1 MRRYAEPKRGRR
13 AEVGARRVLGRTAIR
28 FVTAADRREL
38 RYGMALLFVGLA
50 IAGRFLA
57 VFVFGI
63 PIYFPTFFVA
73 VMVAAM
79 VGGLG
84 PGILALTLCAVIAWR
99 FWMSPDGSWI
109 LHAREAAQLMM
120 FLLCGGLI
128 VVLVEALRRAVRA
141 GLAAEARFRAAQEGS
156 LDAFVILEPVRQ
168 SGRVVDFRWT
178 YANPMAETMG
188 PKGVS
193 TLLGRRVLDVFRDE
207 TGREMVERLLRLLE
221 TGGPDDIDV
230 RRMIDGEER
239 WIRSSGVRLVDDLA
253 VTFRDVTQERRAAA
267 ALRSSEEL
275 FRGVANT
282 APVLIWATSAQG
294 GADWF
299 NQAWL
304 DFRGE
309 SLESE
314 LGAGWLS
321 GVHPE
326 DRKTG
331 LDIAN
336 AAAKTGQ
343 PFNVAF
349 RLRRA
354 DGAWRWINSV
364 GAPRFDEAGVYRG
377 YIGSCFD
384 FTETV
389 EARKDLEGRVAE
401 RTAALEASMAETAR
415 AQAALA
421 QAQRLET
428 VGRLTGGVAH
438 DFNNLLTVIVGGLDM
453 ILRKPD
459 DTPRVARLAEAA
471 LAAGQRGERLT
482 RQLLAFS
489 RNQELKLE
497 VVAIGALLDQTEP
510 LLRRAVGEGVTLR
523 IRHDGAPSGSRV
535 DAAQFEAALLNLV
548 VNAADATAFGGE
560 ISIAVAP
567 ATLGEGQVAETAAGD
582 YVRVAVSDTGT
593 GMPPEVLARVFEP
606 FFTTKEVG
614 KGTGLGLAQVYG
626 FLRQCGGGVA
636 IDSVEGRGTTVTLYL
651 PATDE
656 AATAATPVQTP
667 SRDRLKGVRVLLVE
681 DDAAVREITAGLL
694 RDLGCDVTTAEN
706 GASALEALEEGVA
719 FDLLM
724 SDVIM
729 PGGISGVDLA
739 RAVSANRPDMAVLL
753 TTGYAGDR
761 MDTAPADLPWPVL
774 RKPFQIDQLA
784 EIASALLAGREGP
797 PKKKPRKR
805 RTSAAA
811 G

>member
-1 MRRYAEPKRGRR
+1 M
-13 AEVGARRVLGRTAIR
+13 LGRTAIR

-38 RYGMALLFVGLA
+38 RYGFAVLAVLMALA
-50 IAGRFLA
+50 ARIAA
-57 VFVFGI
+57 VLVTDV
-63 PIYFPTFFVA
+63 PSNFPTFFVA
-73 VMVAAM
+73 VLVAAM

-84 PGILALTLCAVIAWR
+84 PGFLALGLSATIAWR
-99 FWMSPDGSWI
+99 FWMSVDGAWT
-109 LHAREAAQLMM
+109 LHTREAVQLGM

-128 VVLVEALRRAVRA
+128 VVLVEALRIAVRA
-141 GLAAEARFRAAQEGS
+141 GLAAEQRFRSAQEAS
-156 LDAFVILEPVRQ
+156 LDAFVILEPVREAGQ
-168 SGRVVDFRWT
+168 VIDFRWT
-178 YANPMAETMG
+178 YANPKADSMRPAGT
-188 PKGVS
+188 S
-193 TLLGRRVLDVFRDE
+193 TLLGRRVLDVFPNE
-207 TGREMVERLLRLLE
+207 TGREMVERMNRLLAS
-221 TGGPDDIDV
+221 GGPDDIDV
-230 RRMIDGEER
+230 RRVIDGEER
-239 WIRSSGVRLVDDLA
+239 WVRSSGVRLGRDLA

-275 FRGVANT
+275 FRGMANS
-282 APVLIWATSAQG
+282 APVMIWATTARG
-294 GADWF
+294 RADWF

-304 DFRGE
+304 NFRGRTLAE
-309 SLESE
+309 E
-314 LGAGWLS
+314 LGDGWFG

-326 DRKTG
+326 DRLAS
-331 LDIAN
+331 LD
-336 AAAKTGQ
+336 AADAAVEKRE

-389 EARKDLEGRVAE
+389 EARKDLEDRVAE
-401 RTAALEASMAETAR
+401 RTAALKASMAETAQ

-453 ILRKPD
+453 ILRRPD
-459 DTPRVARLAEAA
+459 DTARVTRLAEAA

-497 VVAIGALLDQTEP
+497 VVDVGALLDQAEP
-510 LLRRAVGEGVTLR
+510 LLRRAVGEAMALT
-523 IRHDGAPSGSRV
+523 IRRDARPVGSRV
-535 DAAQFEAALLNLV
+535 DAAQLEAALLNLV
-548 VNAADATAFGGE
+548 VNAADATSTGGAITIE
-560 ISIAVAP
+560 VEP
-567 ATLGEGQVAETAAGD
+567 VTLDSGQVADAAPGD
-582 YVRVAVSDTGT
+582 YVRVAVTDTGT

-626 FLRQCGGGVA
+626 FLRQCGGGVS
-636 IDSVEGRGTTVTLYL
+636 IDSVEGRGTTVGLYL
-651 PATDE
+651 PATGDL
-656 AATAATPVQTP
+656 AAPAPAMAAPP

-681 DDAAVREITAGLL
+681 DDAAVREIADGLL

-724 SDVIM
+724 SDIVM

-739 RAVSANRPDMAVLL
+739 RSVSANRPDMAVLL

-761 MDTAPADLPWPVL
+761 MDVAPADLPWPVL
-774 RKPFQIDQLA
+774 RKPFQVTQLA
-784 EIASALLAGREGP
+784 EMVSALLADREP
-797 PKKKPRKR
+797 RTLKKKRAPSRKR
-805 RTSAAA
+805 GVSAAD

>member
-1 MRRYAEPKRGRR
+1 
-13 AEVGARRVLGRTAIR
+13 VLGRTAIK

-38 RYGMALLFVGLA
+38 RYGFALLAVGVA
-50 IAGRFLA
+50 VAARFGA
-57 VFVFGI
+57 VFVFGV

-84 PGILALTLCAVIAWR
+84 PGFLALTVCAVTAWR
-99 FWMSPDGSWI
+99 FWMSPDGTWI
-109 LHAREAAQLMM
+109 LHSREAAQLIM

-128 VVLVEALRRAVRA
+128 VVLVEALRRAVRS
-141 GLAAEARFRAAQEGS
+141 GLAAEARFRSAQEGA
-156 LDAFVILEPVRQ
+156 LDAFVILEPVREH
-168 SGRVVDFRWT
+168 GRVVDFRWT
-178 YANPMAETMG
+178 YANPMAERMA

-193 TLLGRRVLDVFRDE
+193 TLLGRRVLDVFPDE
-207 TGREMVERLLRLLE
+207 TGREMADRMLRLLDS
-221 TGGPDDIDV
+221 GGPDDMDV
-230 RRMIDGEER
+230 RRTIDGEER
-239 WIRSSGVRLVDDLA
+239 WIRSSGVRLGQDLA

-282 APVLIWATSAQG
+282 APVLIWASSSRG
-294 GADWF
+294 DADWF

-304 DFRGE
+304 DFRGRP
-309 SLESE
+309 LEAE
-314 LGAGWLS
+314 LDGGWLE
-321 GVHPE
+321 GLHPE
-326 DRKTG
+326 DRQAAFEA
-331 LDIAN
+331 AN
-336 AAAKTGQ
+336 TAATRRES
-343 PFNVAF
+343 FSIAF

-364 GAPRFDEAGVYRG
+364 GAPRFDEAGAYRG

-389 EARKDLEGRVAE
+389 EARKDLEDRVAE
-401 RTAALEASMAETAR
+401 RTSALEISMAETAR

-453 ILRKPD
+453 ILRRPD
-459 DTPRVARLAEAA
+459 DIPRVTRLAGAA

-497 VVAIGALLDQTEP
+497 VVDIGPLLDQTEP
-510 LLRRAVGEGVTLR
+510 LLRRAVGEGVTLTLL
-523 IRHDGAPSGSRV
+523 HDGTTSGSRV

-548 VNAADATAFGGE
+548 VNAVDATDFGGE
-560 ISIAVAP
+560 ITIAVSPVTLVEGEIADTAP
-567 ATLGEGQVAETAAGD
+567 GD
-582 YVRVAVSDTGT
+582 YVRVAVTDTGT

-651 PATDE
+651 PAADE
-656 AATAATPVQTP
+656 AATEAAMPAQP
-667 SRDRLKGVRVLLVE
+667 PARDMLKGVRVLLVE
-681 DDAAVREITAGLL
+681 DDAAVREIAGGLL
-694 RDLGCDVTTAEN
+694 RDLGCQVTTAEN

-739 RAVSANRPDMAVLL
+739 RSVSAHRPDMAVLL
-753 TTGYAGDR
+753 TTGYAGEH

-784 EIASALLAGREGP
+784 EIASALLAGREVP

-805 RTSAAA
+805 GTSDAA
-811 G
+811 GS

>member
-1 MRRYAEPKRGRR
+1 M
-13 AEVGARRVLGRTAIR
+13 LGRTAIK

-38 RYGMALLFVGLA
+38 RYGFALLAVGVA
-50 IAGRFLA
+50 VAARFAA

-79 VGGLG
+79 IGGLG
-84 PGILALTLCAVIAWR
+84 PGLLALTLCALTAWR
-99 FWMSPDGSWI
+99 FWMSPDGTWV
-109 LHAREAAQLMM
+109 LHPREAAQLIM
-120 FLLCGGLI
+120 FLLCGGTI
-128 VVLVEALRRAVRA
+128 VVLVEALRRAVRT
-141 GLAAEARFRAAQEGS
+141 GLAAEARFRSAQEVS
-156 LDAFVILEPVRQ
+156 LDAFVILEPVREH
-168 SGRVVDFRWT
+168 GRVVDFRWT

-207 TGREMVERLLRLLE
+207 TGREMVERMLRLLE
-221 TGGPDDIDV
+221 SGGPDDLDV
-230 RRMIDGEER
+230 RRVIDGEER

-294 GADWF
+294 EADWF

-304 DFRGE
+304 DFRGR
-309 SLESE
+309 SLEAE
-314 LGAGWLS
+314 LGAGWLQ
-321 GVHPE
+321 GLHPE
-326 DRKTG
+326 DRQAG
-331 LDIAN
+331 FEIAN
-336 AAAKTGQ
+336 AAANRRE

-364 GAPRFDEAGVYRG
+364 GAPRFDEAGAYHG

-389 EARKDLEGRVAE
+389 EARKDLEDRVAE
-401 RTAALEASMAETAR
+401 RTSALEASMAETAR

-453 ILRKPD
+453 ILRRPE
-459 DTPRVARLAEAA
+459 DTPRVTRLAEAA

-497 VVAIGALLDQTEP
+497 VVEIGALLAQTEP
-510 LLRRAVGEGVTLR
+510 LLRRAVGEGVTLTL
-523 IRHDGAPSGSRV
+523 RHDGAACGSRV

-560 ISIAVAP
+560 ISIAVAR
-567 ATLGEGQVAETAAGD
+567 AILAEGEVADTGPGD
-582 YVRVAVSDTGT
+582 YVRVAVSDTGM

-636 IDSVEGRGTTVTLYL
+636 IDSAPGRGTTVTLYL

-656 AATAATPVQTP
+656 AATPAAARVQP
-667 SRDRLKGVRVLLVE
+667 PARDRLKGVRVLLVE
-681 DDAAVREITAGLL
+681 DDAAVREMADGLL
-694 RDLGCDVTTAEN
+694 RDLGCEVTTAEN

-729 PGGISGVDLA
+729 PGGVSGVDLA
-739 RAVSANRPDMAVLL
+739 RSASAHRPDMAVLL

-784 EIASALLAGREGP
+784 EIASALLAGREVP
-797 PKKKPRKR
+797 PKKRPRKR
-805 RTSAAA
+805 RTSADA

>member
-1 MRRYAEPKRGRR
+1 M
-13 AEVGARRVLGRTAIR
+13 
-28 FVTAADRREL
+28 TAADRREL
-38 RYGMALLFVGLA
+38 RYGFAV
-50 IAGRFLA
+50 LA
-57 VFVFGI
+57 VLVALAARTAAVLVTDV
-63 PIYFPTFFVA
+63 PSNFPTFFVA
-73 VMVAAM
+73 VLVAAM

-84 PGILALTLCAVIAWR
+84 PGFLALGLSATIAWR
-99 FWMSPDGSWI
+99 FWMSVDGAWT
-109 LHAREAAQLMM
+109 LHTREAVQLVM

-128 VVLVEALRRAVRA
+128 VVLVEALRIAVRA
-141 GLAAEARFRAAQEGS
+141 GLAAEQRFRSAQEAS
-156 LDAFVILEPVRQ
+156 LDAFVILEPVREG
-168 SGRVVDFRWT
+168 GRVIDFRWT
-178 YANPMAETMG
+178 YANPKADSMRPSG
-188 PKGVS
+188 PS
-193 TLLGRRVLDVFRDE
+193 TLLGRRILDVFPDE
-207 TGREMVERLLRLLE
+207 TGREMVERMNRLLAS
-221 TGGPDDIDV
+221 GGPDDIDV
-230 RRMIDGEER
+230 RRVIDGEER
-239 WIRSSGVRLVDDLA
+239 WVRSSGVRLGRDLA

-275 FRGVANT
+275 FRGMANS
-282 APVLIWATSAQG
+282 APVMIWATTARG
-294 GADWF
+294 RADWF

-304 DFRGE
+304 NFRGRTLAE
-309 SLESE
+309 E
-314 LGAGWLS
+314 LGDGWFS

-326 DRKTG
+326 DRQAS
-331 LDIAN
+331 LD
-336 AAAKTGQ
+336 AADAAVEKRE

-389 EARKDLEGRVAE
+389 EARKDLEDRVAE
-401 RTAALEASMAETAR
+401 RTAALKASMAETAQ

-453 ILRKPD
+453 ILRRPD
-459 DTPRVARLAEAA
+459 DTARVTRLAEAA

-497 VVAIGALLDQTEP
+497 VVDVGALLDQAEP
-510 LLRRAVGEGVTLR
+510 LLRRAVGEAMALT
-523 IRHDGAPSGSRV
+523 IRRDARPVGSRV
-535 DAAQFEAALLNLV
+535 DAAQLEAALLNLV
-548 VNAADATAFGGE
+548 VNAADATSTGGAITIE
-560 ISIAVAP
+560 VEP
-567 ATLGEGQVAETAAGD
+567 ATLTDGQVADAAPGD

-626 FLRQCGGGVA
+626 FLRQCGGGVS
-636 IDSVEGRGTTVTLYL
+636 IDSVEGRGTTVGLYL
-651 PATDE
+651 PSTGE
-656 AATAATPVQTP
+656 LAAPAVKAKPP
-667 SRDRLKGVRVLLVE
+667 SADRLKGVRVLLVE
-681 DDAAVREITAGLL
+681 DDAAVREIADGLL

-724 SDVIM
+724 SDIVM

-739 RAVSANRPDMAVLL
+739 RSASANRPDMAVLL

-761 MDTAPADLPWPVL
+761 VDVAPADLPWPVL
-774 RKPFQIDQLA
+774 RKPFQVEQLA
-784 EIASALLAGREGP
+784 EIAWTLLADRHRP
-797 PKKKPRKR
+797 APKKKRVPSRKR
-805 RTSAAA
+805 GVSAAGA
-811 G
+811 

>member
-1 MRRYAEPKRGRR
+1 M
-13 AEVGARRVLGRTAIR
+13 LGRTAIK

-38 RYGMALLFVGLA
+38 RYGFALLAVGVAIVARFV
-50 IAGRFLA
+50 A
-57 VFVFGI
+57 VAAFGV

-73 VMVAAM
+73 VMAAAM

-84 PGILALTLCAVIAWR
+84 PGFLALIVCALTAWR
-99 FWMSPDGSWI
+99 FWMAPDGAWALPS
-109 LHAREAAQLMM
+109 RETAQLIM

-128 VVLVEALRRAVRA
+128 VVLVEALRLAVRS
-141 GLAAEARFRAAQEGS
+141 GLAAEARFRSAQEVS
-156 LDAFVILEPVRQ
+156 LDAFVILEPVREA
-168 SGRVVDFRWT
+168 GRVIDFRWT
-178 YANPMAETMG
+178 YANPMAETMR
-188 PKGVS
+188 PKGTS
-193 TLLGRRVLDVFRDE
+193 TLLGRRALDVFSDE
-207 TGREMVERLLRLLE
+207 TGRDMVDRLARLLE
-221 TGGPDDIDV
+221 SGGPDDIDV
-230 RRMIDGEER
+230 RRVIDGEER
-239 WIRSSGVRLVDDLA
+239 WIRSSGVRLGDDLA

-267 ALRSSEEL
+267 ALRGSEEL

-282 APVLIWATSAQG
+282 APVLIWATAENG
-294 GADWF
+294 RADWF

-304 DFRGE
+304 DFRGR
-309 SLESE
+309 SLEAE
-314 LGAGWLS
+314 LGAGWLE
-321 GVHPE
+321 GLHPD
-326 DRKTG
+326 DRQAG
-331 LDIAN
+331 FEIAN
-336 AAAKTGQ
+336 AAASRRE
-343 PFNVAF
+343 PFNVVF

-389 EARKDLEGRVAE
+389 EARKDLEDRVAE
-401 RTAALEASMAETAR
+401 RTAALQASMAETAH

-453 ILRKPD
+453 ILRRPD
-459 DTPRVARLAEAA
+459 DTPRVTRLAEAA

-497 VVAIGALLDQTEP
+497 VVEIGALLDQAEP
-510 LLRRAVGEGVTLR
+510 LLRRAVGEGVTLTLR
-523 IRHDGAPSGSRV
+523 RDPAASGARV

-567 ATLGEGQVAETAAGD
+567 VTLAEDEVADTAPGD
-582 YVRVAVSDTGT
+582 YVRVAVGDTGA

-651 PATDE
+651 PAADE
-656 AATAATPVQTP
+656 AATPAVIPVQP
-667 SRDRLKGVRVLLVE
+667 PARDRLKGVRVLLVE
-681 DDAAVREITAGLL
+681 DDAAVREIASGLL
-694 RDLGCDVTTAEN
+694 RDLGCEVATAEN
-706 GASALEALEEGVA
+706 GASALEALAEGVA

-729 PGGISGVDLA
+729 PGGVSGVDLA
-739 RAVSANRPDMAVLL
+739 RSVSVGRPDMAVLL

-761 MDTAPADLPWPVL
+761 MGAAPADLPWPVL

-784 EIASALLAGREGP
+784 DIASALLGARAPASE
-797 PKKKPRKR
+797 KTRAPRR
-805 RTSAAA
+805 RGTGLSAA
-811 G
+811 GE